1 AHASRDAP
9 RASKAAGAPATLL
22 PGTAFFLGLPYA
34 PARTFLDAGVEVALA
49 TDFNP
54 GSSYTPNMQLV
65 ITLACTQMRMTV
77 EEAIRAATV
86 GGAAALGLQGQV
98 GMLAPGRWCDL
109 SVLDIPN
116 YYHLPY
122 LYGVNHV
129 QTLLKAAHVLSP

>member
-1 AHASRDAP
+1 
-9 RASKAAGAPATLL
+9 

-86 GGAAALGLQGQV
+86 GGAAALGLQAQV
-98 GMLAPGRWCDL
+98 GMLAPDHWRDWPG
-109 SVLDIPN
+109 LDVPT
-116 YYHLPY
+116 YSHPPS
-122 LYGVNHV
+122 LYGVNPV
-129 QTLLKAAHVLSP
+129 QTVVKAGQVVWPRE